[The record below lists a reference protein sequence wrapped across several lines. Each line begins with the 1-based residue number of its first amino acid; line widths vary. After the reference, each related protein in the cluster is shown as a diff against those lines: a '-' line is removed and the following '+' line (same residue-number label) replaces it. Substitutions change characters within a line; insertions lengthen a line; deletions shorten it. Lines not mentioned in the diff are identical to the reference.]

1 MIIIDL
7 MGIYFSK
14 YLISTI
20 LSKICLKMQIE
31 SGRDKALPLRVG
43 ENIKFYKIC
52 LLRPKRYFQ
61 ILHEPLKD
69 ESQGFCS
76 EKNNGQ

>member
-20 LSKICLKMQIE
+20 LSKICLKMQRE
-31 SGRDKALPLRVG
+31 SGRDKALP
-43 ENIKFYKIC
+43 C
-52 LLRPKRYFQ
+52 LY
-61 ILHEPLKD
+61 E
-69 ESQGFCS
+69 
-76 EKNNGQ
+76 